1 MTKDKQEMPKP
12 SRRVFLRGLGVGV
25 AAGIAAS
32 AGGFGL
38 WTALEK
44 EEIPQQAKP
53 TPTQAPPQETPPT
66 QAIPAKGLPR
76 QATGRIRLVSF
87 DENACVSCGTC
98 SLACSAVHGGAS
110 GNALAG
116 IWLDR
121 FPFECEYRL
130 LTCEQ
135 CDAPECYYACPVE
148 GALHMDET
156 TGARA
161 INVDNC
167 RGCRKCIDACTQNP
181 PRIQFDPVRHV
192 SIKCDLCSGRPA
204 GPACVE
210 FCPQQALTLITQEGP
225 RA

>member
-1 MTKDKQEMPKP
+1 VTKDKQEMPRP
-12 SRRVFLRGLGVGV
+12 SRRVFLKGLGVGV
-25 AAGIAAS
+25 AAGIAAT

-44 EEIPQQAKP
+44 EELPPQAAP
-53 TPTQAPPQETPPT
+53 TAALPQETPPAKAAPAT
-66 QAIPAKGLPR
+66 KALPQQAI
-76 QATGRIRLVSF
+76 GRISLIAF

-98 SLACSAVHGGAS
+98 SLVCSTVHGGAS

-121 FPFECEYRL
+121 FPFECEYHL

-135 CDAPECYYACPVE
+135 CAAPECYYACPVE
-148 GALHMDET
+148 GALHIDET

-161 INVDNC
+161 INADNC
-167 RGCRKCIDACTQNP
+167 RGCRKCIEACTATP

-192 SIKCDLCSGRPA
+192 SIKCDLCSGRPE

-210 FCPQQALTLITQEGP
+210 FCPQQALTLVTEEGQG
-225 RA
+225 A